1 MDIISWLFMAI
12 LICPPG
18 PEQTTAHPIPLPDL
32 EKPETM
38 VMNDDYVAIGDG
50 ASVKLFDGQTFKLIR
65 TIGREGQG
73 PGEFQSF
80 ANPQLLP
87 DSILVSSTNK
97 ICYFAYSGE
106 LIKEKRHDL
115 MASHVLEIKDK
126 YVAFV
131 IIRPEDQ
138 SEDFQLAYNLYDS
151 NMRKIREL
159 HRGEWFIK
167 KNRRRG
173 FFEIFFYDTSQGKIV
188 MAHRQG
194 FVIEILDAEGNIL
207 HTIEPEFQSI
217 PFTNKDKEK
226 VIAYWREERGYN
238 REQVESLEK
247 RTDFPDYYPPLL
259 AGRVAD
265 GKIYALTYAQ
275 KERRHECL
283 VYDLDGRFIKRT
295 WAPLAMAAPNSAGP
309 FAIRGEIFY
318 QLIYDDEDS
327 IWKLHRQPIN

>member
-1 MDIISWLFMAI
+1 MDIISWFFLAI
-12 LICPPG
+12 LFYPPG
-18 PEQTTAHPIPLPDL
+18 PEQAIAHAISLPDL
-32 EKPETM
+32 EKPETI

-50 ASVKLFDGQTFKLIR
+50 TSVKLFDVSTLQFIR

-97 ICYFAYSGE
+97 ISYFTYSGE
-106 LIKEKRHDL
+106 LIKEKKHDL
-115 MASHVLEIKDK
+115 MASFVLEIKDK

-131 IIRPEDQ
+131 IIRPEDR

-188 MAHRQG
+188 MAHRAG

-226 VIAYWREERGYN
+226 VITYWREERGYN

-259 AGRVAD
+259 AGRVAS
-265 GKIYALTYAQ
+265 GKIYAFTYAQ

-295 WAPLAMAAPNSAGP
+295 WVPLAMAAPNSAGP
-309 FAIRGEIFY
+309 FAIRGETFY

-327 IWKLHRQPIN
+327 LWKLHRYPIN

>member
-1 MDIISWLFMAI
+1 MNKSAWLVLLSLTCIPINQRPLDA
-12 LICPPG
+12 
-18 PEQTTAHPIPLPDL
+18 PIPLPHL
-32 EKPETM
+32 EKPEM
-38 VMNDDYVAIGDG
+38 VVMNDDYMAVADG
-50 ASVKLFDGQTFKLIR
+50 ASIKLYDGSSFQFIR
-65 TIGREGQG
+65 TIGRDGQG
-73 PGEFQSF
+73 PGEFQGF

-97 ICYFAYSGE
+97 ISYFAYSGE
-106 LIKEKRHDL
+106 LIKEKKHDL
-115 MASHVLEIKDK
+115 MASFVLEIKDK

-131 IIRPEDQ
+131 IIRPEDR

-188 MAHRQG
+188 MAHRAG

-226 VIAYWREERGYN
+226 VITYWREERGYN

-259 AGRVAD
+259 AGRVASR
-265 GKIYALTYAQ
+265 KIYAFTYAQ

-295 WAPLAMAAPNSAGP
+295 WVPLTMAAPNSAGP
-309 FAIRGEIFY
+309 FAIRGETFY

-327 IWKLHRQPIN
+327 IWKLHRYPID